1 MKLLVTG
8 ANGFIGKNLVAQLK
22 NEGYT
27 EIYEYDINCTEDF
40 LIQAIKSCDF
50 VFHLAGINRPQ
61 SNSEFMVGNLGSTEK
76 LLNLLIKHNNP
87 CPVLVTSSIQA
98 TLDNPYGVSK
108 KASEDAIFEYGKITG
123 TNTYVY
129 RLPNVF
135 GKWCRPNY
143 NSVVATFC
151 NNIAH
156 DLPIMVSD
164 ETKQIELVYIDDV
177 VKAFINTLN
186 KLPNCSQEFCYI
198 PVAYTIT
205 LGKLA
210 DTIRSFRLSREN
222 LSVPDLSN
230 GLIKKLYSTYLSY
243 LPKDEFSYSLN
254 TNADN
259 RGTFTEFIRTDNKGQ
274 VSINISRPGITKGNH
289 WHNSKTEKFLVV
301 SGNGIIRFRKIDT
314 TEIIE
319 YAVSGGKL
327 EVVDIPPGYTHNI
340 TNTGDSDMVTVM
352 WANEEFDPANP
363 DTYYMEV

>member
-27 EIYEYDINCTEDF
+27 EIYQYDINCTEDF
-40 LIQAIKSCDF
+40 LIQAVKSCDF

-61 SNSEFMVGNLGSTEK
+61 SNSEFMVGNFDFTEK

-198 PVAYTIT
+198 PVTYQLT

-363 DTYYMEV
+363 DTYFMEV

>member
-27 EIYEYDINCTEDF
+27 EIYEYDINCTEDY
-40 LIQAIKSCDF
+40 LIQAVKSCDF
-50 VFHLAGINRPQ
+50 IFHFAGINRPQ
-61 SNSEFMVGNLGSTEK
+61 YNSEFMVGNFNFTEK
-76 LLNLLIKHNNP
+76 LLNLLIEHNNC
-87 CPVLVTSSIQA
+87 CPILVTSSIQA

-123 TNTYVY
+123 SNTYVY

-151 NNIAH
+151 NNIAL
-156 DLPIMVSD
+156 DLPIVVSD
-164 ETKQIELVYIDDV
+164 ENRQIELVYIDDV
-177 VKAFINTLN
+177 VKDFINTVN
-186 KLPNCSQEFCYI
+186 KLPDCIQEFCYI
-198 PVAYTIT
+198 PVTYKIT

-210 DTIRSFRLSREN
+210 DTIRSFKHSREN
-222 LSVPDLSN
+222 LSIPDMSN
-230 GLIKKLYSTYLSY
+230 ELVRKLYSTYLSY
-243 LPKDEFSYSLN
+243 LPKDEFSYYLN

-259 RGTFTEFIRTDNKGQ
+259 RGTFTEFIKTDNKGQ

-301 SGNGIIRFRKIDT
+301 SGNGIIRFRRIDASD
-314 TEIIE
+314 IIE
-319 YAVSGGKL
+319 YAVSGEKL

-363 DTYYMEV
+363 DTYFMEV